1 MEAEVPTETL
11 NPTSHTAETP
21 PDATSSTEERLRRVA
36 MELFAER
43 GYSGTSMSDIARGVG
58 VRKASLYNYYGAKD
72 ELLLDLLGRALD
84 LWIATSRPPLEGSG
98 SRQQRLRA
106 HLEASVAF
114 VAEYPH
120 EAGIV
125 RLAATQISG
134 ELGERVQELVT
145 EHERDYRPLMERF
158 LAEAME
164 EGEIEQADPRDVLV
178 YWQVFVDG
186 FLINEMLCPCDSNR
200 YRGRLEQLWSRFW
213 RGLAGLPAR
222 SAGESPGAVRGE
234 QGEDVKGEDA

>member
-1 MEAEVPTETL
+1 MSTETL
-11 NPTSHTAETP
+11 TPTSQTAEARPAET
-21 PDATSSTEERLRRVA
+21 ASTEERLRRVA

-43 GYSGTSMSDIARGVG
+43 GYGGTSMSDIARGVG
-58 VRKASLYNYYGAKD
+58 VRKASLYNYYDSKD

-84 LWIATSRPPLEGSG
+84 VWTETSRPPLEESG

-106 HLEASVAF
+106 HLEAAVDF

-120 EAGIV
+120 EAAIV

-134 ELGERVQELVT
+134 ELGERVQTLIT

-164 EGEIEQADPRDVLV
+164 EGEIERADPRDVLV
-178 YWQVFVDG
+178 FWQVFVDG
-186 FLINEMLCPCDSNR
+186 FLLNEMLCPCDSER
-200 YRGRLEQLWSRFW
+200 YRGRLGQLWSRFW
-213 RGLAGLPAR
+213 RGLAGSPAG
-222 SAGESPGAVRGE
+222 SAGKSAAAATE
-234 QGEDVKGEDA
+234 KGENA